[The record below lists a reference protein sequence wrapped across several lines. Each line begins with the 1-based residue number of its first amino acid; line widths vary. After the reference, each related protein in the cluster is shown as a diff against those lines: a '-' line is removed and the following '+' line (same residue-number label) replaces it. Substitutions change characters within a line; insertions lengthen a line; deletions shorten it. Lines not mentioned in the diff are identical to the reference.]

1 MLPCSKRERSCCAG
15 SSFVLV
21 LMRRADWME
30 HSLLE
35 LERVDL
41 KRESIHVNKV
51 LLDSAD
57 SKSLIPLSFLA
68 DAPAACD
75 AASEPVQV
83 ASLVLFRR
91 RCMEILDRW

>member
-1 MLPCSKRERSCCAG
+1 MPFLFFAG
-15 SSFVLV
+15 SSRPWSFML
-21 LMRRADWME
+21 
-30 HSLLE
+30 SLSLSSFMSLESLE
-35 LERVDL
+35 LLICWYRALLFWGFLLLYFCLLRVDC
-41 KRESIHVNKV
+41 
-51 LLDSAD
+51 AG

-91 RCMEILDRW
+91 RCME

>member
-1 MLPCSKRERSCCAG
+1 MCSNFDKKLIFCMM
-15 SSFVLV
+15 VIINP
-21 LMRRADWME
+21 MRRAQY
-30 HSLLE
+30 
-35 LERVDL
+35 DL
-41 KRESIHVNKV
+41 FALVLYH

>member
-1 MLPCSKRERSCCAG
+1 
-15 SSFVLV
+15 
-21 LMRRADWME
+21 MRRAQY
-30 HSLLE
+30 
-35 LERVDL
+35 DL
-41 KRESIHVNKV
+41 FALVLYH

-83 ASLVLFRR
+83 ASLVLFRWPLA
-91 RCMEILDRW
+91 MHGINLDRWYS